1 MRTKV
6 RNSFLQLFPVLLL
19 LAMTSCHAKN
29 KGEKVTLTVAVK
41 DSFATTG
48 QRNDAV
54 QRAMNIL
61 TKRVHAITGSDA
73 AISYDTTAGNISV
86 VFYDTANIAR
96 VEHSIETKGNLQIME
111 TYKYADVLP
120 MVRRAN
126 DSVAAHIYYDVP
138 DTIPKTKE
146 QAIVE
151 RMERKFPLLRKLLI
165 PADKDGAISDR
176 AYIGHVKPEDTATV
190 TAWLSEASI
199 RSLFPADAH
208 FIYGIDD
215 MDIRPAVYLV
225 KAPAAGQGISAIASA
240 GITYSS
246 YSRHPVISI
255 ELQHTDAEK
264 WRAITGRNVGNYLAI
279 IVDGI
284 VWYCPKI
291 ETEVGGGHI
300 ELPARNYTDNMA
312 QDLAN
317 ILQFGS
323 LPLSLHVIS
332 CKKGN

>member
-6 RNSFLQLFPVLLL
+6 CNSFLQLLPALLL
-19 LAMTSCHAKN
+19 LAIAGCQVKN
-29 KGEKVTLTVAVK
+29 KGEKITLKIAINDT
-41 DSFATTG
+41 FATAG
-48 QRNDAV
+48 QKNDAV
-54 QRAMNIL
+54 QRTMNML

-73 AISYDTTAGNISV
+73 TLSYDTAAGNIFV
-86 VFYDTANIAR
+86 VFYDTAYITR
-96 VEHSIETKGNLQIME
+96 VRHSIETTGNLQIME
-111 TYKYADVLP
+111 TYRYADVLP

-126 DSVAAHIYYDVP
+126 DSIAAHIYYDVL

-146 QAIVE
+146 QAIVD

-225 KAPAAGQGISAIASA
+225 KVPAAGREIGTVASA
-240 GITYSS
+240 DVTHGS
-246 YSRHPVISI
+246 YSRHPIVSI
-255 ELQHTDAEK
+255 VLQQEDAARWK
-264 WRAITGRNVGNYLAI
+264 AMTAHSIGNYIAI
-279 IVDGI
+279 VVDGI
-284 VWYCPKI
+284 VWYCSKVQA
-291 ETEVGGGHI
+291 EVSSGHI
-300 ELPARNYTDNMA
+300 ELPARNYTDTA
-312 QDLAN
+312 ATDLAN
-317 ILQFGS
+317 ILQSGRLS
-323 LPLSLHVIS
+323 LSLHVVS